1 MSQNPRRVEQS
12 APKSSSFFNKILN
25 LVEAAGNKL
34 PDPVTLFLIFCVL
47 VILISDFV
55 ANAGV
60 SVVHP
65 STKKV
70 VTAVSLLTKENLQ
83 KILGQ
88 IVGNFQSFPP
98 LGLVLVVMLG
108 VGVAEKTGLMETAM
122 KHFVTQVPATLVT
135 FMVMLAGICAN
146 AAGDAGFIVLPP
158 LAAVVFLAIGRHPRA
173 GIFVAYGGVAAG
185 FAANL
190 MVNMSDVLAAGF
202 TIPAAQVIDPKYVSS
217 PAMNY
222 YFIFASTLI
231 LALTGVLVNAKIVE
245 PRLGTYTG
253 TVAAGSN
260 GLEKLTDVQSKGLK
274 WAGISCLLYVA
285 VIAAL
290 SVGDKAFMADPATKS
305 ILAWKAPLMQG
316 IVPLITGMFLIPGL
330 VYGYITKSIKSD
342 KEVVSMMGQSM
353 SSMGGYIVLAFMA
366 SQFLAYFNWS
376 NMGII
381 LSVKGAEFLK
391 DAGFTGIG
399 LIIGFIFIAS
409 LINIFVGSASAKW
422 AIMAP
427 VFVPMF
433 LLVGY
438 DPALTQMAYRIGD
451 SITNPVSPLFPY
463 FPIIV
468 AFAKQYEPKT
478 GMGTII
484 ANMMPFSVSFAI
496 VWTILLILFIVFNI
510 PLGPDGGIYYQL
522 K

>member
-1 MSQNPRRVEQS
+1 MSQNPPRHTDQPAS
-12 APKSSSFFNKILN
+12 KSNSFFNKLLN
-25 LVEAAGNKL
+25 FVEAAGNKL

-47 VILISDFV
+47 VILISDVV

-70 VTAVSLLTKENLQ
+70 VTAVSLLTKANLQ

-108 VGVAEKTGLMETAM
+108 VGVAEKTGLMETTM
-122 KHFVTQVPATLVT
+122 KHFVTKVPAGFVT
-135 FMVMLAGICAN
+135 FMVMLAGLCAN

-158 LAAVVFLAIGRHPRA
+158 LAAVVFLAIGRHPLA

-222 YFIFASTLI
+222 YFIFASTLL
-231 LALTGVLVNAKIVE
+231 LAGTGVLVNAKIVE
-245 PRLGTYTG
+245 PRLGVYTG
-253 TVAAGSN
+253 TAATGSN

-316 IVPLITGMFLIPGL
+316 IVPLITGIPDSRPSVRLYHQKYQKRQGRRGHDGSIDEQHGRLYRTGL
-330 VYGYITKSIKSD
+330 HGLTIFGLFQLVQHGHHPVRQRRRISQGRRLHRHRADYRLHLHRLAHQHLRRQRF
-342 KEVVSMMGQSM
+342 GQV
-353 SSMGGYIVLAFMA
+353 GHH
-366 SQFLAYFNWS
+366 
-376 NMGII
+376 
-381 LSVKGAEFLK
+381 GAGVRA
-391 DAGFTGIG
+391 DVP
-399 LIIGFIFIAS
+399 
-409 LINIFVGSASAKW
+409 VGR
-422 AIMAP
+422 
-427 VFVPMF
+427 
-433 LLVGY
+433 L
-438 DPALTQMAYRIGD
+438 
-451 SITNPVSPLFPY
+451 
-463 FPIIV
+463 
-468 AFAKQYEPKT
+468 
-478 GMGTII
+478 
-484 ANMMPFSVSFAI
+484 
-496 VWTILLILFIVFNI
+496 
-510 PLGPDGGIYYQL
+510 
-522 K
+522 

>member
-1 MSQNPRRVEQS
+1 MKPGAPVTSQPG
-12 APKSSSFFNKILN
+12 KTSFFNKVLN
-25 LVEAAGNKL
+25 LIESAGNKL
-34 PDPVTLFLIFCVL
+34 PDPVTLFLIFCVF
-47 VILISDFV
+47 VIIISDIV

-88 IVGNFQSFPP
+88 VVGNFQGFPP

-108 VGVAEKTGLMETAM
+108 VGVAEKSGLMETAM
-122 KHFVTQVPATLVT
+122 KHFVTQVPSNLVT
-135 FMVMLAGICAN
+135 MMVMLAGICAN

-158 LAAVVFLAIGRHPRA
+158 LAAVVFLSIGRHPLA
-173 GIFVAYGGVAAG
+173 GIFVAYAGVAAG
-185 FAANL
+185 FAANF
-190 MVNMSDVLAAGF
+190 MVNMSDILAAGF

-222 YFIFASTLI
+222 YFICVSTLI
-231 LALTGVLVNAKIVE
+231 LAITGALVNAKIVE
-245 PRLGTYTG
+245 PRLGVYSG
-253 TVAAGSN
+253 IAAAGSN
-260 GLEKLTDVQSKGLK
+260 QIEKLSDKQEKGLK
-274 WAGISCLLYVA
+274 WAGISLVLYIA

-290 SVGDKAFMADPATKS
+290 SVGTNAFMADPQTKS

-330 VYGYITKSIKSD
+330 IYGCITNSIKSD
-342 KEVVSMMGQSM
+342 KDVVSMMGQSM
-353 SSMGGYIVLAFMA
+353 STMGGYIVLAFMA
-366 SQFLAYFNWS
+366 AQFLAYFNWS

-381 LSVKGAEFLK
+381 ISVKGAEFLK

-399 LIIGFIFIAS
+399 LIIGFIFIS
-409 LINIFVGSASAKW
+409 SVINLFVGSASAKW

-433 LLVGY
+433 LLIGY

-463 FPIIV
+463 FPIII
-468 AFAKQYEPKT
+468 AFAKQYEPKC

-496 VWTILLILFIVFNI
+496 VWTILLILFIMFNL